1 MTPEGRTLP
10 DPAFSKNGRM
20 TSKLNGENQLAFS
33 TIGRYVE
40 SVLIALLCMH
50 GALFEGP

>member
-1 MTPEGRTLP
+1 MTPGGRTLP

-20 TSKLNGENQLAFS
+20 TSKLYGENQLAPS
-33 TIGRYVE
+33 ITRRYVE